1 MNGKKQMLRLVIGD
15 ESGVV
20 NAFFPAT
27 SEIVVGGMIALVD
40 CEARVVKEHI
50 EIQVGRNGSIEEAKK
65 SIKRVNNDYNVSEKS
80 WVPVE

>member
-1 MNGKKQMLRLVIGD
+1 MSEEVVNGKKQMLRLVIGD

-50 EIQVGRNGSIEEAKK
+50 
-65 SIKRVNNDYNVSEKS
+65 
-80 WVPVE
+80 